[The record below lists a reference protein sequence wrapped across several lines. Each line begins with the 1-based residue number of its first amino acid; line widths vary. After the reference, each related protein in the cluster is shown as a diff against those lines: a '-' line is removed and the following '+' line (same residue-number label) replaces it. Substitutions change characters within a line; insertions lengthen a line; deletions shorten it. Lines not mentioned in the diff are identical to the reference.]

1 MLTGRRRPNAHQCV
15 LLLMQQLSQVWLLQQ
30 TSLLCVQV
38 VAPRSFAEPSDVL
51 ELEPIL
57 QQVSNWFQRF
67 EAARAPARPSEHLPT
82 LQRMVVDHLTI

>member
-1 MLTGRRRPNAHQCV
+1 MCAF
-15 LLLMQQLSQVWLLQQ
+15 MQQLPQVCLSQQ
-30 TSLLCVQV
+30 TSLPRVQV

-67 EAARAPARPSEHLPT
+67 EAARAPARPSERLPT
-82 LQRMVVDHLTI
+82 LHRIGSEFR